1 MKKLSMKE
9 LTAARRRQTGSA
21 RAFTLTELLVVVAVT
36 AMLAAVLLSAAFTT
50 QERVLRAQCVSN
62 LRQIGV
68 GMNLYSAEAD
78 GYVPICG
85 WANGQ
90 NPWQASEACRVVPG
104 TGNVNRGFYS
114 LGLLFRTKAVADAKI
129 FYCPATSRMLGI
141 HSYDYYAT
149 ASNGWPSTPVGSGD
163 DNVRVGYDYYPQ
175 LRATERV
182 FGSLYIL
189 PKLTYATV
197 RLEFGSPLSL
207 MAPAKLTE
215 VNPQKSITTDTIALG
230 IPGLSHRASGAI
242 AGLNA
247 LFPDGRVVFQNA
259 RTGSSKRN
267 TSWDPNWWLAVND
280 GVTSDMSQYFRALMN
295 SWNP

>member
-1 MKKLSMKE
+1 MKQLSMKE
-9 LTAARRRQTGSA
+9 LTAARQRQTGSA
-21 RAFTLTELLVVVAVT
+21 RAFTLTELLVVIGMT
-36 AMLAAVLLSAAFTT
+36 AMLGAVLLSAAFTT
-50 QERVLRAQCVSN
+50 QERVRRAECVSN

-68 GMNLYSAEAD
+68 GMNLYSAEAN
-78 GYVPICG
+78 GYVPICS
-85 WANGQ
+85 WPSGQ
-90 NPWQASEACRVVPG
+90 LPWQTSEACRVVPG
-104 TGNVNRGFYS
+104 TGNVIRGFYN

-129 FYCPATSRMLGI
+129 FYCPATSRMLGTPG
-141 HSYDYYAT
+141 YDYYAT
-149 ASNGWPSTPVGSGD
+149 PPNSWPSTPVGSND
-163 DNVRVGYDYYPQ
+163 DNIRVGYDYYPQ
-175 LRATERV
+175 LRVTEHP
-182 FGSLYIL
+182 SDSYYTL
-189 PKLTYATV
+189 PKFTYATV
-197 RLEFGSPLSL
+197 HLEFGTILTL
-207 MAPAKLTE
+207 APAKLTE
-215 VNPQKSITTDTIALG
+215 VNPQKSITTDTIASG